1 MIQDTRTRTRRAIR
15 RRERLVH
22 RLSLGLTRGL
32 AGFVTVVVLAASA
45 LVFAPAASAGTD
57 DYPDQWKNVPIDSM
71 FDTWL
76 EYNRECT
83 SFVAWRL
90 HSKNG
95 FEMPFH
101 NDATGWAD
109 DARARGYT
117 VDMNPTVGS
126 VAWWAYGHLAWVESV
141 NPGGT
146 VTVEAY
152 NWRTVTGAHD
162 GAYHE
167 NTYSVSAPSGYIH
180 FKDSGSGVH
189 SGDFVSYR
197 GDVYRIAGGA
207 PIYVSNWATFGG
219 IKPTIALSDS
229 QWAGL
234 RTYPADGTLVSA
246 QPSQQ
251 VFTIVGGAPLYIS
264 DWATVGGAKPTVSI
278 GDDDIRNADQADA
291 ASPWNHLRFHPSDGT
306 FVSAQPSQRVYQV
319 TGGAPSYISDWAS
332 VGGVQPV
339 TNVGDDVIRN
349 AGTPDHASQWS
360 HLRQRLFG
368 TDRFETSAAISAW
381 RFSSGVGTVYIANG
395 FNFPDALSGAALAGS
410 QGTSVLLV
418 TADAIPAAI
427 GSEPDAAEAE
437 TDRGAWRRGRG
448 LGIRVPT
455 ARGIHNRRRCADRR
469 AGPVRNVCG
478 DLEERLRAGTP
489 GRLCGERVELPGC
502 AFGSRGRGQPG
513 RTGSAGAGRR
523 DPCRDRDR
531 AGAPE
536 AGADRGARRGELGR
550 GGRVRTAQGA
560 HDGRRSRDPDRRR
573 RPFRDIGGDL
583 RGDVRSR
590 FAGRVSGQRKQL
602 PGRAFGSGGRGRRG
616 CSDPAHACRQHPGG
630 GPGRVGPAP
639 PGEDRGARRRRLGER
654 LDPAV
659 TAPSTCRNG
668 AEHLP

>member
-1 MIQDTRTRTRRAIR
+1 MIQDTRTRTRRTIR

-32 AGFVTVVVLAASA
+32 AGLVTVVVLAASA

-427 GSEPDAAEAE
+427 GSELTRLKPRRIVVLGGEDAVSASVYEQLAGFTTGGVVRIAGLDRYETSAAISKSGFAPARPVVYVANGSNFPDALS
-437 TDRGAWRRGRG
+437 GAAVAGSQGAPVLLVRDDVIPAAIATE
-448 LGIRVPT
+448 L
-455 ARGIHNRRRCADRR
+455 AR
-469 AGPVRNVCG
+469 
-478 DLEERLRAGTP
+478 LKP
-489 GRLCGERVELPGC
+489 GRIVVLGGESSVGAAVFEQLK
-502 AFGSRGRGQPG
+502 ALT
-513 RTGSAGAGRR
+513 TGAGAVTRI
-523 DPCRDRDR
+523 
-531 AGAPE
+531 AG
-536 AGADRGARRGELGR
+536 D
-550 GGRVRTAQGA
+550 
-560 HDGRRSRDPDRRR
+560 D
-573 RPFRDIGGDL
+573 
-583 RGDVRSR
+583 R
-590 FAGRVSGQRKQL
+590 FATSAAISAATFAPGLPVVYLASGSNFPDAL
-602 PGRAFGSGGRGRRG
+602 SG
-616 CSDPAHACRQHPGG
+616 A
-630 GPGRVGPAP
+630 
-639 PGEDRGARRRRLGER
+639 
-654 LDPAV
+654 AV
-659 TAPSTCRNG
+659 AG
-668 AEHLP
+668 DA

>member
-1 MIQDTRTRTRRAIR
+1 MIQDTRTRTRTRRAIR

-32 AGFVTVVVLAASA
+32 AGLVTVVVLAASA

-319 TGGAPSYISDWAS
+319 TGGAPSYVSDWAS

-427 GSEPDAAEAE
+427 GSELTRLKPGRIVVLGGEDAVSASVYQQLAAFTTGGVVRIAGLDRYETSAAISKSGFAPARPVVYVANGSNFPDALSGAAVAGSQGAPVLLVRDDVIPAAIATELARLKPGRIVVLGGESSVGAAVFEQLKALTTGAGAVTRIAGDDRFATSAAISAATFAPGLPVVYLASGSNFPDALSGAAVAGDADAPILLTRADNIPAVVQAEL
-437 TDRGAWRRGRG
+437 D
-448 LGIRVPT
+448 
-455 ARGIHNRRRCADRR
+455 
-469 AGPVRNVCG
+469 
-478 DLEERLRAGTP
+478 RLRP
-489 GRLCGERVELPGC
+489 GKIVV
-502 AFGSRGRGQPG
+502 
-513 RTGSAGAGRR
+513 
-523 DPCRDRDR
+523 
-531 AGAPE
+531 
-536 AGADRGARRGELGR
+536 LG
-550 GGRVRTAQGA
+550 
-560 HDGRRSRDPDRRR
+560 
-573 RPFRDIGGDL
+573 
-583 RGDVRSR
+583 
-590 FAGRVSGQRKQL
+590 
-602 PGRAFGSGGRGRRG
+602 
-616 CSDPAHACRQHPGG
+616 
-630 GPGRVGPAP
+630 
-639 PGEDRGARRRRLGER
+639 GEDS
-654 LDPAV
+654 V
-659 TAPSTCRNG
+659 NSSI
-668 AEHLP
+668 LP